1 MNIYH
6 DISFEEFLED
16 KVFFSRDYTS
26 NFVYSTELERQVNN
40 SKNILLLDGNNWL
53 LLVNRLDFYV
63 LYYSLKID
71 EIESMRNRFKVAF
84 SSLIESTEIR
94 EVSCEYLS
102 KNESNELIDD
112 FLESL
117 SFNLLVKRERLALK
131 SYENSRT
138 ISKIDD
144 FEIEFA
150 EPELATSIL
159 KMYQESFDKYTS
171 LMPELDEL
179 KNILGQNLILA
190 LKRKTDNDL
199 AAVLEFTRDKNLS
212 MLNHL
217 VVDRSYRRLG
227 LGKYLVSSYIEEI
240 VLKENLKAR
249 LWVQRNNIAANKIYK
264 DLGYVP
270 DGLYT
275 TAYLFTAK

>member
-1 MNIYH
+1 MNIYNG
-6 DISFEEFLED
+6 INFRNFLAT

-26 NFVYSTELERQVNN
+26 NFVYSTELEHQINN
-40 SKNILLLDGNNWL
+40 NQNILLLDEDNWL
-53 LLVNRLDFYV
+53 LLVNKLDFYV

-71 EIESMRNRFKVAF
+71 EIESLTNKFKASF
-84 SSLIESTEIR
+84 SSLIESSGIR

-102 KNESNELIDD
+102 KNESDELIDN

-117 SFNLLVKRERLALK
+117 SFKFLVKRERLTLK
-131 SYENSRT
+131 SYESCKT
-138 ISKIDD
+138 VSKSND

-159 KMYQESFDKYTS
+159 KMYQDSFDKYTS

-217 VVDRSYRRLG
+217 VVNRSYRRLG

-249 LWVQRNNIAANKIYK
+249 LWVQRNNEAANKIYK
-264 DLGYVP
+264 GLGYVP
-270 DGLYT
+270 DGLYS
-275 TAYLFTAK
+275 TAYLFKAR